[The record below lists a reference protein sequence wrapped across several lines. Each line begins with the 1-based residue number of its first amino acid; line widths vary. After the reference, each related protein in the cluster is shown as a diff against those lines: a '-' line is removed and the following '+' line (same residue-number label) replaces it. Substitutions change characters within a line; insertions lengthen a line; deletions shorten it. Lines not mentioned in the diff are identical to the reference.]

1 MYRKYFYIIFIYFL
15 AITGCK
21 SLLNTSE
28 PGFTPSESLET
39 LSVPDTQLKNNLDT
53 NLEDKYSREAE
64 SLIKAKEAD
73 LSLYYENYLDSLR
86 IKLKDSGAVRIKG
99 YEGFLVNILSDQVK
113 GDTIY
118 LANLVTET
126 NNKGVPLSFQYSAL
140 KNDRFY
146 FEIECIKNNALSELI
161 YGGVDIEFIEGGE
174 VRFQHF
180 DLNKKDKI
188 KGSFKVLEDN
198 PIVFNVTKGG
208 FFKGA
213 LKVNVKKTLGSK
225 LIVEKIKDSIED
237 TRMVVKEVADTI
249 YHLIDEKQYTLAPR
263 LDLTNIHQLKMP
275 LIVEELDNVLGWA
288 FWVGLTKSDRDEY
301 VKLNELIM
309 DEPLM
314 QFAKAELMKV
324 TSFFQLPQTLDD
336 NIVVDF
342 QKKSNDVS
350 SLNSTE
356 TYSFFK
362 SDSLSP
368 VYKGEL
374 RITNQSKIYDFLVTV
389 KMVGVNIVKSRV
401 EVEETTY
408 RLSEYFNISV
418 LK

>member
-1 MYRKYFYIIFIYFL
+1 
-15 AITGCK
+15 
-21 SLLNTSE
+21 
-28 PGFTPSESLET
+28 
-39 LSVPDTQLKNNLDT
+39 
-53 NLEDKYSREAE
+53 
-64 SLIKAKEAD
+64 
-73 LSLYYENYLDSLR
+73 
-86 IKLKDSGAVRIKG
+86 
-99 YEGFLVNILSDQVK
+99 
-113 GDTIY
+113 
-118 LANLVTET
+118 
-126 NNKGVPLSFQYSAL
+126 
-140 KNDRFY
+140 
-146 FEIECIKNNALSELI
+146 
-161 YGGVDIEFIEGGE
+161 
-174 VRFQHF
+174 
-180 DLNKKDKI
+180 
-188 KGSFKVLEDN
+188 
-198 PIVFNVTKGG
+198 
-208 FFKGA
+208 
-213 LKVNVKKTLGSK
+213 
-225 LIVEKIKDSIED
+225 
-237 TRMVVKEVADTI
+237 MVVKEVADTI

-263 LDLTNIHQLKMP
+263 LDLTNIHELKMP

-288 FWVGLTKSDRDEY
+288 FWVGLTKSDRDKY
-301 VKLNELIM
+301 VKLNELFK

-314 QFAKAELMKV
+314 LFAKAELMKV

-374 RITNQSKIYDFLVTV
+374 RITNQSKIYDFMVTV

>member
-1 MYRKYFYIIFIYFL
+1 MVRKYFYIIFIYFL

-28 PGFTPSESLET
+28 PDFTPSESLET

-64 SLIKAKEAD
+64 ALIKAKEAD

-113 GDTIY
+113 ADTIY

-161 YGGVDIEFIEGGE
+161 YGGIDIEFVEGDE

-213 LKVNVKKTLGSK
+213 LKVKVKKDPRF
-225 LIVEKIKDSIED
+225 KINC
-237 TRMVVKEVADTI
+237 R
-249 YHLIDEKQYTLAPR
+249 
-263 LDLTNIHQLKMP
+263 
-275 LIVEELDNVLGWA
+275 
-288 FWVGLTKSDRDEY
+288 
-301 VKLNELIM
+301 
-309 DEPLM
+309 
-314 QFAKAELMKV
+314 
-324 TSFFQLPQTLDD
+324 
-336 NIVVDF
+336 
-342 QKKSNDVS
+342 
-350 SLNSTE
+350 
-356 TYSFFK
+356 
-362 SDSLSP
+362 
-368 VYKGEL
+368 KG
-374 RITNQSKIYDFLVTV
+374 N
-389 KMVGVNIVKSRV
+389 G
-401 EVEETTY
+401 
-408 RLSEYFNISV
+408 
-418 LK
+418 